1 MTTSKQYLI
10 DTSEYAE
17 VTSVYHPLV
26 NAKGFTNINPGEM
39 VIFDDDDES
48 LGQVISFDTNEIKL
62 MIFSKKTIRTGSK
75 LYRTN
80 KQLSFPITSQLFG
93 SVFNPL
99 GDLLISSSKASTR
112 TILEYREVYQEPAK
126 ITQRKR
132 IVNQLMTGFSVTD
145 LLLPIG
151 EGQREL
157 LIGDRKSGKGVFARN
172 LAVKQALLGNKVVYA
187 MVAKTTADIK
197 NAYDFFIKQNVI
209 DNIVIIAST
218 PKDSISSIVITP
230 YSAMTVAEYFIAQ
243 GENVLLILDDLTSQ
257 AEFYRE
263 ISLLAKKFPGR
274 DSYPGDIFFSQA
286 ELLERSGSFPHPK
299 DPEKIV
305 SLTCIPV
312 VRTTNSDLTDFIA
325 SNLISITDG
334 HLLFEPRL
342 FNQGFRPAINTGL
355 SVTRVGKQT
364 QTAIQRDIN
373 LKITSFLTTYQK
385 TKNLTHLGSE
395 ISEKSQGVLQKGE
408 ILTDFFSEINGL
420 PLSVQIILLSM
431 IWLDWFEHSHKNV
444 ISSCKFELNKQYSK
458 KDIQEKID
466 LLLTNS
472 KTFKELLDTVEKEKA
487 FLLNLCQV

>member
-1 MTTSKQYLI
+1 MTQIQQYLI

-17 VTSVYHPLV
+17 VTSVYHPLI
-26 NAKGFTNINPGEM
+26 NAKGFTNIQPGEM
-39 VIFDDDDES
+39 VVFDDDDQS
-48 LGQVISFDTNEIKL
+48 LGQVLSFDTNEIKL
-62 MIFSKKTIRTGSK
+62 MIFSKKPIRTGSK
-75 LYRTN
+75 LYRTK
-80 KQLSFPITSQLFG
+80 KQLSFPITSGLLG

-99 GDLLISSSKASTR
+99 GDLLITINKKTPP
-112 TILEYREVYQEPAK
+112 TILEYKEVYKEPEK
-126 ITQRKR
+126 ITKRRR
-132 IVNQLMTGFSVTD
+132 IVNQLVTDYSITD

-187 MVAKTTADIK
+187 MIAKTTADIK
-197 NAYDFFIKQNVI
+197 NAYDFFIKQNAM
-209 DNIVIIAST
+209 DNIVIIATT

-230 YSAMTVAEYFIAQ
+230 FSAMTVAEYLLTK
-243 GENVLLILDDLTSQ
+243 GENVLLVLDDLTSQ

-286 ELLERSGSFPHPK
+286 ELLERSGSFPHPQ
-299 DPEKIV
+299 DPDKTV
-305 SLTCIPV
+305 SLTCLPV
-312 VRTTNSDLTDFIA
+312 VRTMNSDLTDFIA

-364 QTAIQRDIN
+364 QTQIQRDIN
-373 LKITSFLTTYQK
+373 LKITSFLATYQK

-395 ISEKSQGVLQKGE
+395 ISEKSQKILLKGE
-408 ILTDFFSEINGL
+408 TLTDFLSETNGL
-420 PLSVQIILLSM
+420 PLNVQIILLTM
-431 IWLDWFEHSHKNV
+431 IWLDWFAQSHRNV
-444 ISSCKFELNKQYSK
+444 ITSCKFELNKQYNK
-458 KDIQEKID
+458 KDIQEKLDSLITTSQTFAD
-466 LLLTNS
+466 LL
-472 KTFKELLDTVEKEKA
+472 ETVEKEKA

>member
-1 MTTSKQYLI
+1 MTQMKQYQI

-17 VTSVYHPLV
+17 VTAVHHPLV
-26 NAKGFTNINPGEM
+26 NAKGFTTIHPGEM
-39 VIFDDDDES
+39 VVFGDDEQS
-48 LGQVISFDTNEIKL
+48 LGQVLSFDATEIKL
-62 MIFSKKTIRTGSK
+62 MIFSKKPIKTGDK

-80 KQLSFPITSQLFG
+80 KQLSFPIVTGLLG

-99 GDLLISSSKASTR
+99 GELLITNSKKTDSA
-112 TILEYREVYQEPAK
+112 IIEYREVYQEPAK
-126 ITQRKR
+126 IVQRKR
-132 IVNQLMTGFSVTD
+132 IVKQLITGFGVTD

-157 LIGDRKSGKGVFARN
+157 LIGDRKSGKGVFAKN
-172 LAVKQALLGNKVVYA
+172 IAVKQAQLGNKVVYA
-187 MVAKTTADIK
+187 MIAKTTADIK
-197 NAYDFFIKQNVI
+197 SAYDYFVKQNVI

-230 YSAMTVAEYFIAQ
+230 YSAMTVAEYLLTK
-243 GENVLLILDDLTSQ
+243 GESVLLILDDLTSQ

-286 ELLERSGSFPHPK
+286 ELLERSGSFAHPQ
-299 DPEKIV
+299 DPEKTV
-305 SLTCIPV
+305 SLTCLPV
-312 VRTTNSDLTDFIA
+312 VRTMSSDLTDFIA

-364 QTAIQRDIN
+364 QSAVQRDIN
-373 LKITSFLTTYQK
+373 LKITSYLAIYQK

-395 ISEKSQGVLQKGE
+395 ISAKSQKILLKGE
-408 ILTDFFSEINGL
+408 ILTDFFSETNGL
-420 PLSVQIILLSM
+420 PLSVQIVLLTM

-444 ISSCKFELNKQYSK
+444 ISNCKFELNKQYNK
-458 KDIQEKID
+458 KNVKEKID

-472 KTFKELLDTVEKEKA
+472 KSFAELLTAIETEKT